1 MSSKKSKSRSNTPSN
16 KHKSQQAPPATG
28 TPVHIEQEKNLPPQT
43 IQAYND
49 ALEDVHTRFILNLP
63 PEELATSDR
72 LFFQLEQA
80 WWYYEDII
88 CDDMGGEG
96 DNNADSNKSSN
107 SQPMSYLAAIHK
119 IKLPRFKKLQPFA
132 RKMFE
137 ISPMLSPLQ
146 SQFDELWNE
155 FSRYRR
161 KISTYGTILLNQ
173 DCTKVI
179 LCQDY
184 NGKAWTFPAGKIN
197 QNERGVDA
205 GARET
210 YEETGFDPNCNLGQT
225 KVMKEVNPD
234 LPWNELKD
242 TDGYCL
248 RYTEGDG
255 SGKLR
260 TCYVCHGVPEGFPF
274 APVARKEVSAVQWFP
289 IDNFPKR
296 TFAAIPFMK
305 GLKNWIRKNHGGGG
319 KKRNK
324 TPKSGKKR
332 EETPKSI
339 LKRSGNMS
347 TGRSGSRH
355 STRSNDKGSRSRGSR
370 HSTPG
375 KNVILEHKN
384 DDLVESGLGKVGDD
398 NRWSEDDMFKVNEKL
413 IGRKIDY
420 DGNPQHFATK
430 GFDGVDP
437 HAFRV
442 VQGGFMNSNET
453 SIAES
458 PHESKLQPI
467 HRANDMALNDG
478 GDDDELQPF
487 FSEGGGA
494 PWEVRN
500 DSPASAPALTKTPPN
515 TSVESEQDQ
524 EEEQEQEQEPAPPT
538 ENKDLSLEVQ
548 VEAAEKVEKI
558 IPRKESQHLIDMR
571 RWVEGL
577 PKSEPSKRF
586 GDFRFDVDAIMASMK
601 VT

>member
-1 MSSKKSKSRSNTPSN
+1 
-16 KHKSQQAPPATG
+16 
-28 TPVHIEQEKNLPPQT
+28 
-43 IQAYND
+43 
-49 ALEDVHTRFILNLP
+49 
-63 PEELATSDR
+63 
-72 LFFQLEQA
+72 
-80 WWYYEDII
+80 
-88 CDDMGGEG
+88 MGGEG
-96 DNNADSNKSSN
+96 DNSDNSN
-107 SQPMSYLAAIHK
+107 STPTQPMSYLAAIHK
-119 IKLPRFKKLQPFA
+119 VKLPRFKKLQPFA
-132 RKMFE
+132 RKIFE
-137 ISPMLSPLQ
+137 ISPMLSPLK

-197 QNERGVDA
+197 QNERGIDA

-225 KVMKEVNPD
+225 KMMKEVNPD
-234 LPWNELKD
+234 LPWNILKD

-274 APVARKEVSAVQWFP
+274 APVARKEVSDVRWFP

-305 GLKNWIRKNHGGGG
+305 GLKNWIRKNHPSGGGG

-339 LKRSGNMS
+339 LKRSGNKS
-347 TGRSGSRH
+347 TGRSGSRQ
-355 STRSNDKGSRSRGSR
+355 STRSNDRGSRSRGSR

-384 DDLVESGLGKVGDD
+384 DLVESGLGKVGDD

-458 PHESKLQPI
+458 PHESELQPVY
-467 HRANDMALNDG
+467 RVDDMKVKDG
-478 GDDDELQPF
+478 NDDDLQPF
-487 FSEGGGA
+487 FSEGGA
-494 PWEVRN
+494 TPWEAHDGPPVPVPVPP
-500 DSPASAPALTKTPPN
+500 PATL
-515 TSVESEQDQ
+515 VETEQNQ
-524 EEEQEQEQEPAPPT
+524 EDEQEQEQEQEQENTAPSPVG
-538 ENKDLSLEVQ
+538 NSDLTPEVQ
-548 VEAAEKVEKI
+548 IESVEEVEKVI
-558 IPRKESQHLIDMR
+558 IQKESPHLIDMR

-577 PKSEPSKRF
+577 PKSKPSKRF
-586 GDFRFDVDAIMASMK
+586 GDFRFDVDAIMAAMK
-601 VT
+601 VK